1 MKIYARSQNNRD
13 LIKNLAGKD
22 IWIYA
27 QASVDMMLVKVYI
40 NIQYIQDNRVYA
52 YSIPSCRID
61 LPLTGNKEAAKD
73 LKSYLKSRGY
83 VPDIVSYDINTLR
96 VYPGEGI
103 YTTSELN
110 EIVRELINED
120 IQLKNTRSIKY
131 TS

>member
-1 MKIYARSQNNRD
+1 MKIYARTQNNRN

-27 QASVDMMLVKVYI
+27 QANVDMMLVTGYI
-40 NIQYIQDNRVYA
+40 NIQYIQDNRVYV
-52 YSIPSCRID
+52 YRIPSWCIN

-73 LKSYLKSRGY
+73 LKSYLKSRGH

-96 VYPGEGI
+96 VYPREGV

-110 EIVRELINED
+110 EIVRGLINED
-120 IQLKNTRSIKY
+120 ICK
-131 TS
+131 